1 VNQSNDIE
9 MPPGYA
15 GDRSQSLVTGHFMS
29 TQMNTDTLILLC
41 TCPDEAVAADLSTR
55 LVEQGLAACINRFPG
70 LTSVYKWE
78 GEMKSGTEVQL
89 VIKTSASAVDNLID
103 ELQQLHPYELP
114 EIIAVPITAGYGP
127 YLDWIRESTS

>member
-1 VNQSNDIE
+1 MTLICLPAMLATV
-9 MPPGYA
+9 PKA
-15 GDRSQSLVTGHFMS
+15 LVSGHFMS
-29 TQMNTDTLILLC
+29 MNKITETLILLC
-41 TCPDEAVAADLSTR
+41 TCPDDEVAADLSTR

-89 VIKTSASAVDNLID
+89 VIKTSAMAVDKLIE
-103 ELQQLHPYELP
+103 ELQRLHPYELP

-127 YLDWIRESTS
+127 YLDWIRKSTS